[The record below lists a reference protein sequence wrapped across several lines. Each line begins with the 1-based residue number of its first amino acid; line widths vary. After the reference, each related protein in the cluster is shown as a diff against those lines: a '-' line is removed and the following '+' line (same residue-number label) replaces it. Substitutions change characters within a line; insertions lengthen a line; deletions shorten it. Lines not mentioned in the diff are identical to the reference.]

1 MLNGLFVV
9 GAPVAAV
16 AEGVVGSRCVSEG
29 TCLGG
34 ICLDA
39 GAYLPF
45 STR

>member
-1 MLNGLFVV
+1 MFDGLFVV

-16 AEGVVGSRCVSEG
+16 AEGVVGSRCVSER
-29 TCLGG
+29 T
-34 ICLDA
+34 CLDA